1 MMACA
6 LSLSGPSSAPAT
18 GEDLSH
24 GPDGVLR
31 TPSLREPLSTAA
43 YQGDFLIFRLFLL

>member
-31 TPSLREPLSTAA
+31 TASLAEPLSSAA
-43 YQGDFLIFRLFLL
+43 KEYFIVFRLFLL

>member
-6 LSLSGPSSAPAT
+6 LSLSGPSSALAT

-24 GPDGVLR
+24 GPDGMLR
-31 TPSLREPLSTAA
+31 TPSLGDPLVHCS
-43 YQGDFLIFRLFLL
+43 ISRRLPDL